1 MQKRLFFALL
11 IIISLVFSACS
22 GMPEGDA
29 GPVETPEPGVSDPA
43 PDEVPADEP
52 SPPPA
57 PEPGEK
63 RKESGARESEAG
75 EELMLME
82 DAASMAAPDA
92 RTGGGSS
99 YGAAERPSESGLSA
113 GYADDNE
120 QYGYFL
126 SFLDE
131 YSQARHLELDVSERI
146 VLRLSD
152 ADGKSV
158 PNADIRISAAGR
170 PLIQG
175 RTTSEGEFL
184 FFPRAYGDME
194 SGEFSLDVRSSA
206 GDLTRTIARD
216 GLRTLDLK
224 LSRSRRIP
232 DPPEVD
238 ILFVLDTTG
247 SMGEEIERLKT
258 TIELIHLNLSSMPAA
273 PAIRFGLV
281 LYKDVGDEYRTQA
294 VPLTADLEE
303 FQAALAPVYAS
314 GGGDTPEDLQQAL
327 HEGINGMAWNEE
339 GIRLVYV
346 ITDAPPQLDYE
357 DTPPYPETLKAA
369 QTEGIRIYSVGT
381 GGLPLDGE
389 YVLRQMAQFTGGR
402 YIFLTYGE
410 QGESEGGAPGSVSH
424 HTGANFQTDKLESI
438 IIRFTKEEIG
448 HLTDK
453 PLEEPE
459 PYFTAAK
466 IESEEREETLAKLFG
481 EAIEQLADF
490 STIALDADFRIAVL
504 PVEAKNG
511 ASRIQAEYF
520 TERLVLAAGESER
533 FALVERQDLQAVLEE
548 LELQLSGLTSG
559 EGAAELGELL
569 NARGLA
575 AATLF
580 ENEEGFELF
589 LRLIRVETGE
599 VLSVTRMRID
609 RALGL

>member
-1 MQKRLFFALL
+1 MHKRLLFALC
-11 IIISLVFSACS
+11 IIAVLMFSACS
-22 GMPEGDA
+22 GMPEGDSA
-29 GPVETPEPGVSDPA
+29 PAEAAEPTLTEDVPGEEPA
-43 PDEVPADEP
+43 PKPA
-52 SPPPA
+52 S
-57 PEPGEK
+57 EPGEK
-63 RKESGARESEAG
+63 REESAERESKAG
-75 EELMLME
+75 DELMLME
-82 DAASMAAPDA
+82 DAASMAAIGG
-92 RTGGGSS
+92 RTESGSS
-99 YGAAERPSESGLSA
+99 YKSAERPSQSGLSA

-126 SFLDE
+126 NFLED

-152 ADGKSV
+152 SDGKSV
-158 PNADIRISAAGR
+158 PNGEIRISAAGR
-170 PLIQG
+170 PVLEG

-184 FFPRAYGDME
+184 FFPRAYGDTE
-194 SGEFSLDVRSSA
+194 SSEFTVDVRSAA
-206 GDLTRTIARD
+206 GSISRVIERD
-216 GLRTLDLK
+216 GLRTVELK
-224 LSRSRRIP
+224 LDRSRRIP

-294 VPLTADLEE
+294 VPLTADLDS
-303 FQAALAPVYAS
+303 FQEALEPVFAS

-327 HEGINGMAWNEE
+327 YEGIEGMAWNRD

-369 QTEGIRIYSVGT
+369 QAEGIRIYSVGT

-438 IIRFTKEEIG
+438 IIRFSKEEIG

-459 PYFTAAK
+459 PYFTAEK

-490 STIALDADFRIAVL
+490 STIALDAGFRIAVL

-520 TERLVLAAGESER
+520 AERLVLAAGESER

-548 LELQLSGLTSG
+548 LKLQLSGLTSG

-569 NARGLA
+569 NAGGLA
-575 AATLF
+575 AASLF

-589 LRLIRVETGE
+589 LKLIRVETGE